1 MVASQNVT
9 RAQSQRGLALVMLSA
24 VLWGTVGIGT
34 QLLYNISNTNP
45 ISIGFFRLAFAVP
58 ALFVACWFIVG
69 RRMFNIQRR
78 DMGLMLLI
86 GAMLALYQVCY
97 MGAVQRAGVSVAVLV
112 TLCTAPVLV
121 ALLSVIFLR
130 ERLTGPILL
139 ALVCALAGTLLLIDF
154 QSTTQPVGDTI
165 AGVLLALGS
174 ALGYAVF
181 TLCGRRLAG
190 HYHPLQSLTIGFGVG
205 AVLLLLIALPAGLV
219 MDYSPQAWGVLLY
232 LGLVPTALAYV
243 IFLNGMKTT
252 PATVA
257 SIATLVE
264 PLTSTVLAMV
274 LFNERLAP
282 AGWIG
287 ALLLLGAMGLLYLN
301 GRRA

>member
-1 MVASQNVT
+1 VIVSQKLT
-9 RAQSQRGLALVMLSA
+9 RADSQRGLALVMLSA
-24 VLWGTVGIGT
+24 VLWGTVGIAT
-34 QLLYNISNTNP
+34 NLLYQIADTNP

-69 RRMFNIQRR
+69 RRMFHIHRR
-78 DMGLMLLI
+78 DLGLMLLI
-86 GAMLALYQVCY
+86 GAMLALYQVCF

-121 ALLSVIFLR
+121 ALLSVVFLR
-130 ERLTGPILL
+130 ERMTGPILL
-139 ALVCALAGTLLLIDF
+139 ALACAIAGTLLLIDF
-154 QSTTQPVGDTI
+154 QSTTQPASDTV

-181 TLCGRRLAG
+181 ALCGRRLASR
-190 HYHPLQSLTIGFGVG
+190 YHPLQSLTVGFGIG
-205 AVLLLLIALPAGLV
+205 ALLLLLVALPTGLV
-219 MDYSPQAWGVLLY
+219 LNYSPAGWGALLY
-232 LGLVPTALAYV
+232 LGLVPTALGYV
-243 IFLNGMKTT
+243 IFLYGMKTT

-264 PLTSTVLAMV
+264 PLTGTLLAMV
-274 LFNERLAP
+274 LFGERLAP

-287 ALLLLGAMGLLYLN
+287 ALFLLGAMGLLYLN

>member
-9 RAQSQRGLALVMLSA
+9 RVQSQRGLALVMLSA

-78 DMGLMLLI
+78 DLGLMLLI

>member
-1 MVASQNVT
+1 VTVTQTIT

-24 VLWGTVGIGT
+24 VLWGTVGIAT
-34 QLLYNISNTNP
+34 HLLYQISDTNP

-58 ALFVACWFIVG
+58 ALFVACGFVVG
-69 RRMFNIQRR
+69 RRMFHIQRH
-78 DMGLMLLI
+78 DLGLMLLI
-86 GAMLALYQVCY
+86 GAMLALYQVCF

-121 ALLSVIFLR
+121 ALLSIVFLR

-139 ALVCALAGTLLLIDF
+139 ALGCAIAGTLLLIDF
-154 QSTTQPVGDTI
+154 QSTTQPVNDTI
-165 AGVLLALGS
+165 TGVLLALGS

-181 TLCGRRLAG
+181 ALCGRRLAG
-190 HYHPLQSLTIGFGVG
+190 RYHPLQSLTIGFGVG
-205 AVLLLLIALPAGLV
+205 AALLLIIALSTGLVLNYSPAGWGTLV
-219 MDYSPQAWGVLLY
+219 Y
-232 LGLVPTALAYV
+232 LGLVPTALGYV
-243 IFLNGMKTT
+243 IFLYGMKTT

-264 PLTSTVLAMV
+264 PLTGTLLAMV
-274 LFNERLAP
+274 LFGERLAP
-282 AGWIG
+282 AGWLG

>member
-1 MVASQNVT
+1 VIASQK
-9 RAQSQRGLALVMLSA
+9 RARAESQRGLALVILSG
-24 VLWGTVGIGT
+24 VMWGTVGIGT
-34 QLLYNISNTNP
+34 QLLYLIADTNP

-58 ALFVACWFIVG
+58 ALLVACGVLVG
-69 RRMFNIQRR
+69 RRMFSIQRR
-78 DMGLMLLI
+78 DLGLMLLI

-97 MGAVQRAGVSVAVLV
+97 MSAVQRAGVSVAVLV

-130 ERLTGPILL
+130 ERMTGPILL
-139 ALVCALAGTLLLIDF
+139 ALVCAIAGTLLLIDF
-154 QSTTQPVGDTI
+154 QSTTQPESDTV

-181 TLCGRRLAG
+181 TLCGRRLASR
-190 HYHPLQSLTIGFGVG
+190 YHPLQSLTVGFGVG
-205 AVLLLLIALPAGLV
+205 AVLLLLIALPNGLALH
-219 MDYSPQAWGVLLY
+219 YSLQGWGTLLY

-243 IFLNGMKTT
+243 IFLNGMKHT

-274 LFNERLAP
+274 LFGERLAP
-282 AGWIG
+282 AGWLG

-301 GRRA
+301 GRRT

>member
-1 MVASQNVT
+1 VIVSQKLT
-9 RAQSQRGLALVMLSA
+9 RADSQRGLVLVMLSA
-24 VLWGTVGIGT
+24 VLWGTVGIAT
-34 QLLYNISNTNP
+34 NLLYQIADTNP

-69 RRMFNIQRR
+69 RRMFHIHRR
-78 DMGLMLLI
+78 DLGLMLLI
-86 GAMLALYQVCY
+86 GAMLALYQVCF

-121 ALLSVIFLR
+121 ALLSVVFLR
-130 ERLTGPILL
+130 ERMTGPILL
-139 ALVCALAGTLLLIDF
+139 ALACAIAGTLLLIDF
-154 QSTTQPVGDTI
+154 QSTTQPASDTV

-181 TLCGRRLAG
+181 ALCGRRLASR
-190 HYHPLQSLTIGFGVG
+190 YHPLQSLTVGFGIG
-205 AVLLLLIALPAGLV
+205 ALLLLLVALPTGLV
-219 MDYSPQAWGVLLY
+219 LNYSPTGWGALLY
-232 LGLVPTALAYV
+232 LGLVPTALGYV
-243 IFLNGMKTT
+243 IFLYGMKTT

-264 PLTSTVLAMV
+264 PLTGTLLAMV
-274 LFNERLAP
+274 LFGERLAP
-282 AGWIG
+282 AGWIS

>member
-1 MVASQNVT
+1 
-9 RAQSQRGLALVMLSA
+9 MLSA

-78 DMGLMLLI
+78 DLGLMLLI

>member
-1 MVASQNVT
+1 MVATKNIS
-9 RAQSQRGLALVMLSA
+9 RAESQRGLALVMFSA

-34 QLLYNISNTNP
+34 QLLYNTAATNP

-58 ALFVACWFIVG
+58 ALLVACGFLVG
-69 RRMFNIQRR
+69 RRMFAIQRR
-78 DMGLMLLI
+78 DLGLMLLI

-112 TLCTAPVLV
+112 TLCTAPVIV
-121 ALLSVIFLR
+121 ALLSVLFLR
-130 ERLTGPILL
+130 ERMTLPVLL
-139 ALVCALAGTLLLIDF
+139 ALVCAIAGTLLLIDF
-154 QSTTQPVGDTI
+154 QSTAQPLSDTL

-190 HYHPLQSLTIGFGVG
+190 RYHPLQSLTVGFGVG
-205 AVLLLLIALPAGLV
+205 AVLLLFVALPTGLV
-219 MDYSPQAWGVLLY
+219 LNYSTQAWGVLLY

-243 IFLNGMKTT
+243 IFLNGMKHT

-264 PLTSTVLAMV
+264 PLTSTVLAMA
-274 LFNERLAP
+274 LFSERLAP